1 MNPLSKGNPLA
12 SLSPPHHA
20 TSSAKTKILSTK
32 KAGLD
37 ASTDRGLTERSGDV
51 FSLDNLSHRMSEMA
65 ISPIDCVV
73 SELPTLAE

>member
-1 MNPLSKGNPLA
+1 MKPLSKGNPLA
-12 SLSPPHHA
+12 SLSPPHYTA

-51 FSLDNLSHRMSEMA
+51 LSLDNLLIGMA
-65 ISPIDCVV
+65 ISPID
-73 SELPTLAE
+73 T